1 MNDVV
6 KQSENNGSGFDKNP
20 QNINK
25 NGRPKKGQAI
35 TEILKD
41 LLEQETDGITRKQR
55 FAEKVLELALRGNE
69 SMIKL
74 VWAYVDGSPALKYED
89 KKGQKTYLPLLVE
102 FIGEDRQ
109 PDRIATGVFES
120 DEFIPLLGGA
130 STRTSEEKE

>member
-6 KQSENNGSGFDKNP
+6 KQSENNGGGFDKNP

-41 LLEQETDGITRKQR
+41 LLEQETDGITRKQK

-74 VWAYVDGSPALKYED
+74 VWAYVDGSPVQKYED
-89 KKGQKTYLPLLVE
+89 KSERLP
-102 FIGEDRQ
+102 
-109 PDRIATGVFES
+109 
-120 DEFIPLLGGA
+120 IPLLGGA
-130 STRTSEEKE
+130 SDPYLPLEVKQKYASEYFRQVQKIKDSIGWEKEE